1 VVKNKTSKLVFAY
14 STIGLQLAA
23 TIFVFVYGGYWLD
36 GRVNSEPWFLLLGTA
51 IGLTVGFV
59 NLFKELKSVDNNTE
73 KPGAE
78 EKSRRKWL

>member
-1 VVKNKTSKLVFAY
+1 MVKNKTSKLVFAY

-23 TIFVFVYGGYWLD
+23 TIFIFVYGGYWLD
-36 GRVNSEPWFLLLGTA
+36 RRVNSEPWFLLLGTA

-59 NLFKELKSVDNNTE
+59 NLFKELKGIDGSIE
-73 KPGAE
+73 KPSEE